1 MWQKIKDRYYRLTN
15 GQRYLFWFAL
25 ISLMAL
31 LVILWFFI
39 LSVLPTPVTGFLV
52 LVGFIA
58 LLAIIPFF
66 AFNDEEDW

>member
-1 MWQKIKDRYYRLTN
+1 MWQKIKDRYYCLTN
-15 GQRYLFWFAL
+15 GQRYLCWFAL

>member
-15 GQRYLFWFAL
+15 GQRYLFWFAS
-25 ISLMAL
+25 ISLVVL
-31 LVILWFFI
+31 LVSFFFWL

-52 LVGFIA
+52 LVVLIA